1 MRRGQTTVEYMI
13 LISVISIAIVAIL
26 LPFQQLVIDNVGNVS
41 DEMAD
46 GASGT
51 LIDAGVQP

>member
-13 LISVISIAIVAIL
+13 LISVISIAIVAIM
-26 LPFQQLVIDNVGNVS
+26 LPFQELVIENVGNVS

>member
-13 LISVISIAIVAIL
+13 LISVISIAIVAIM
-26 LPFQQLVIDNVGNVS
+26 LPFQELVIESVGTVS
-41 DEMAD
+41 DDMAD
-46 GASGT
+46 GPSGT